1 MGAIFRCPI
10 LCRQGRKTL
19 KADRTPRLIQA
30 KIGRV
35 PITASIVKA
44 RNYTAEYVM
53 IAKQS
58 LAKNPSD
65 LQQAQKL
72 YGKRSK
78 KRESAIETGSK

>member
-1 MGAIFRCPI
+1 
-10 LCRQGRKTL
+10 
-19 KADRTPRLIQA
+19 
-30 KIGRV
+30 V
-35 PITASIVKA
+35 PITASIFKA
-44 RNYTAEYVM
+44 RDYTAEYVM

-78 KRESAIETGSK
+78 KLGGAIETGSK